1 MKINVS
7 LGWAFI
13 MLVFDSSVED
23 NKLCTNI
30 ECLEGKLKHAAADQ
44 ISDICILN
52 NIGHINYNTLK
63 TWCFNLFPI

>member
-1 MKINVS
+1 
-7 LGWAFI
+7 

-52 NIGHINYNTLK
+52 NIGHINYNTPK
-63 TWCFNLFPI
+63 T